1 MPTLAE
7 TLTKYIRTVN
17 DISDHLLTMQQL
29 AMDCDHVTEVGVR
42 EGCSIWAWL
51 SGRPKVLRGYDR
63 NPLPLESLLELN
75 RQAKDLGVDFRFQQA
90 NILTVEIEETDLL
103 FIDTLHTYKQ
113 LSMELHLHAD
123 KVRKYL
129 VLHDTVTF
137 GHMDGAVVGEGDPP
151 PALEAFCATL
161 GDKLGLRPAIEEFLT
176 ANPHWALEA
185 HYPSNHGLT
194 VLRRRGR

>member
-51 SGRPKVLRGYDR
+51 AGRPKVLRGYDQ
-63 NPLPLESLLELN
+63 NPLPLQTFLELT
-75 RQAKDLGVDFRFQQA
+75 RQAKELGVDFAFYHA
-90 NILTVEIEETDLL
+90 SILTVEIEETDLL

-123 KVRKYL
+123 KARKYI
-129 VLHDTVTF
+129 VLHDTEIF
-137 GHMDGAVVGEGDPP
+137 GYMDGTVGGEGAPP
-151 PALEAFCATL
+151 PELEAFYNAL
-161 GDKLGLRPAIEEFLT
+161 DDKLGLRPAMDEFL
-176 ANPHWALEA
+176 AINPHWTIEA
-185 HYPSNHGLT
+185 HYPSNYGLT
-194 VLRRRGR
+194 VLRRSGW